1 MGYYKEVANCTNE
14 SASGYKRRSGMYGNK
29 FSPVNA
35 EELVVW
41 DGIVIRNLS
50 DNIADC
56 WLKNQSNTYD
66 RDIDEAM
73 QFCWWLDI
81 KSVMKQNVYHKE
93 KRGEVGYDP
102 TQKYRLIWDAMTHNM
117 NMMIKVGGLDCTG
130 DETSWPDSSYADVHS
145 PQQSEGKEDG
155 QGWAACVA
163 S

>member
-1 MGYYKEVANCTNE
+1 MMGLTKKRMEECDALFFYQLLVPIGHPSFSGIPNDPRMGYYEEVANCTNE
-14 SASGYKRRSGMYGNK
+14 YASGYKRRSGTYGNK

-73 QFCWWLDI
+73 RFHRWLDI

-93 KRGEVGYDP
+93 K
-102 TQKYRLIWDAMTHNM
+102 K
-117 NMMIKVGGLDCTG
+117 GGG
-130 DETSWPDSSYADVHS
+130 
-145 PQQSEGKEDG
+145 GI
-155 QGWAACVA
+155 
-163 S
+163 